1 MKSRKKNF
9 IRFDSCFYAY
19 FLCILIPFYYSY
31 SLISQFPAHF
41 HQLIKVN
48 KLTQSYMDALSPI
61 WTLHLWSAHNR
72 QGTCL
77 LPYCHWIILCWNWM
91 PLFVTGEWNVNLML
105 SAFIREQAH
114 CTGCQGKLTVLYN
127 NERGG
132 EKSISHQEWLFPPL
146 WCCSSVC
153 GSMETSQL
161 EMRGKYR
168 NVSSFT
174 YEWIW

>member
-72 QGTCL
+72 RGTCL
-77 LPYCHWIILCWNWM
+77 LPYCHWIILRWNWM

-132 EKSISHQEWLFPPL
+132 EKIHFSSGMTLPTSL
-146 WCCSSVC
+146 VCSSVC